1 MNNANSV
8 FASFKSAKP
17 TSLILGVGKHVVR
30 LIRILMIDSFTN
42 LNGSAKEDSIW
53 SEPTPQLAVQVGS
66 DKGTITTR
74 LNGLG
79 YLHTDQVDQEYME
92 KNGFVDVE
100 GYVATP
106 LENGKFERVI
116 SDANCEACANILN
129 RFFHACAVP
138 EGTSLEELMVL
149 AKDNDIKLQVEVVA
163 NEYDDKSR
171 NEIKY
176 FSQVTAEVEA
186 AVPDLA

>member
-1 MNNANSV
+1 MSNANSV
-8 FASFKSAKP
+8 FAGFKSEKP
-17 TSLILGVGKHVVR
+17 QSVILGVGKHTVG

-92 KNGFVDVE
+92 TNGFVDVD

-106 LENGKFERVI
+106 LERPKN
-116 SDANCEACANILN
+116 
-129 RFFHACAVP
+129 
-138 EGTSLEELMVL
+138 
-149 AKDNDIKLQVEVVA
+149 
-163 NEYDDKSR
+163 
-171 NEIKY
+171 
-176 FSQVTAEVEA
+176 
-186 AVPDLA
+186 